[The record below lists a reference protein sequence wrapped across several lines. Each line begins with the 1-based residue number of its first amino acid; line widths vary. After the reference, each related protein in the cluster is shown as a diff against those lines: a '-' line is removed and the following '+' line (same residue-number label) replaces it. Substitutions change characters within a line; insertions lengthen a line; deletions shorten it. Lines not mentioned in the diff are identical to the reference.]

1 MNFKKEIRED
11 FSEIPLLLYLGGKGT
26 RMENLSYKQVVPT
39 KNWLPITLNEN
50 AEPVPLFWPLFEIFL
65 ELGFKE
71 IFVLVNKGDGEKSK
85 KYFEKK
91 LKTKNVNV
99 QLITADNISERLK
112 INGVNICIFENE
124 LKGTGTPIIEIE
136 KAINERAFIRVFGDN
151 YFGYKKEK
159 KEEFKEEIKEFLV
172 FGLKKAEEDI
182 TTAVFVPIEKVVS
195 VSKEEEALSKFSI
208 NDDGKVNLLKERGDV
223 VITSI
228 TIEPPSIIK
237 MLKEMKEN
245 LNPLDIHSKV
255 IRETLIREGKFYG
268 KVIKEIDFFLNVN
281 TPDDYH
287 KLVSLI
293 NINGEKESNIKKNVR
308 VW

>member
-1 MNFKKEIRED
+1 MEFEKSIRED
-11 FSEIPLLLYLGGKGT
+11 FSEVPLLFYLGGKGT
-26 RMENLSYKQVVPT
+26 RMENLPYKQIVPT
-39 KNWLPITLNEN
+39 KAWLPVTFDEN
-50 AEPVPLFWPLFEIFL
+50 TEPIPSFWPLFEVFL

-71 IFVLVNKGDGEKSK
+71 IYVIVNKGDGEKSK
-85 KYFEKK
+85 KYFGKK
-91 LKTKNVNV
+91 LKTKDVNV
-99 QLITADNISERLK
+99 QFIDAENFSKRLK
-112 INGVNICIFENE
+112 INGVNIYICENE
-124 LKGTGTPIIEIE
+124 LNGTGSPIIEIE
-136 KAINERAFIRVFGDN
+136 EAINNRAFVRVFGDN

-159 KEEFKEEIKEFLV
+159 KEEFKEDIKKFLV
-172 FGLKKAEEDI
+172 FGLKKAEEGI

-208 NDDGKVNLLKERGDV
+208 DNYGKINLLKERGKI

-245 LNPLDIHSKV
+245 LDPLDIHSKF

-268 KVIKEIDFFLNVN
+268 KVINGIDFFLNAN
-281 TPDDYH
+281 TPEDYH

-293 NINGEKESNIKKNVR
+293 NIKTEKENNAKENTKIY
-308 VW
+308 

>member
-1 MNFKKEIRED
+1 MSTRED
-11 FSEIPLLLYLGGKGT
+11 FSEVPLLLYLGGKGT

-39 KNWLPITLNEN
+39 KAWLPVTFDEN
-50 AEPVPLFWPLFEIFL
+50 TEPVPLFWPLFEIFL

-71 IFVLVNKGDGEKSK
+71 IYVVVNKGDGEKSK

-91 LKTKNVNV
+91 LKTKSVDV
-99 QLITADNISERLK
+99 QLITAENIPERLK
-112 INGVNICIFENE
+112 INEVNIYILENE
-124 LKGTGTPIIEIE
+124 LKGTGNPIIEIE
-136 KAINERAFIRVFGDN
+136 ETINKRAFVRVFGDN

-159 KEEFKEEIKEFLV
+159 KEEFKEGIKEFLV
-172 FGLKKAEEDI
+172 FGLKKAEESI
-182 TTAVFVPIEKVVS
+182 TTAIFVPIEKVVS
-195 VSKEEEALSKFSI
+195 ISKEEEALSKFSI
-208 NDDGKVNLLKERGDV
+208 DDHGKVNLLKERGDV

-237 MLKEMKEN
+237 MLKEMKED

-255 IRETLIREGKFYG
+255 IRETLIMEGKFYG
-268 KVIKEIDFFLNVN
+268 KLIRGIDFFLNVN
-281 TPDDYH
+281 TQSDYH

-293 NINGEKESNIKKNVR
+293 NVKSEKESNTKKNVR

>member
-1 MNFKKEIRED
+1 MKFEKGVRED
-11 FSEIPLLLYLGGKGT
+11 FSEVPLLFYLGGKGT
-26 RMENLSYKQVVPT
+26 RMEDLSYKQIVPT
-39 KNWLPITLNEN
+39 KAWLPVTFDEN
-50 AEPVPLFWPLFEIFL
+50 TEPVPLFWPLFEIFL

-71 IFVLVNKGDGEKSK
+71 IYLLVNKGDGEKSK

-91 LKTKNVNV
+91 LKANNVNV
-99 QLITADNISERLK
+99 QLITTENLSKRLK
-112 INGVNICIFENE
+112 INGVNIYIFENG
-124 LKGTGTPIIEIE
+124 LKGTGNSIIEIE
-136 KAINERAFIRVFGDN
+136 KAINERAFVRVFGDN

-159 KEEFKEEIKEFLV
+159 KEGFKEEIKEFLV
-172 FGLKKAEEDI
+172 FGLKKAEENI

-195 VSKEEEALSKFSI
+195 ISKEEEALSKFSI

-237 MLKEMKEN
+237 MLKEMKDN

-255 IRETLIREGKFYG
+255 IRETLIMEGKFYG
-268 KVIKEIDFFLNVN
+268 KLIREIDFFLNVN
-281 TPDDYH
+281 APSDYH

-308 VW
+308 IW